1 MVAGAGD
8 DSALGVVV
16 DDGSPLAGSPSFA
29 GTGVDI
35 TSPLLVTTTICTS
48 SFVAPAAGIVSAFAS
63 SGVTDFTS

>member
-1 MVAGAGD
+1 VVAGAGVAA
-8 DSALGVVV
+8 ALGVV
-16 DDGSPLAGSPSFA
+16 DDGSPSAGAPSLA